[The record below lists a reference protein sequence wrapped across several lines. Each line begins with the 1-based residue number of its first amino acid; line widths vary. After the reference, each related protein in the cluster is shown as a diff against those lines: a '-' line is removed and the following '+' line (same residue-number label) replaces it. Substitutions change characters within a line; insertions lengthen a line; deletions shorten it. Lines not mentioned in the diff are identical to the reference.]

1 MYDKNT
7 QAFIDHVKKECKKH
21 GIKASLRNTKYVK
34 LSGNIKCSGY
44 FDDENKMLVCSMN
57 RPDFL
62 EILAHEYCHL
72 TQYVDQIDL
81 WSATEVSM
89 PLLDSWLAGKEVKDI
104 NKHISNCRDLE
115 LDNEKRAVKVIKK
128 FNLKVDLDHYIRK
141 ANAYVQFYN
150 YMKESR
156 RWCTPK
162 RSPYTNKR
170 IISAMPNNFK
180 MNYNTIPKHIKQLFI
195 EEKI

>member
-44 FDDENKMLVCSMN
+44 FDDENRVLVCSMN

-72 TQYVDQIDL
+72 TQYVDKIEL
-81 WSATEVSM
+81 WDAVNVSM
-89 PLLDSWLAGKEVKDI
+89 PLLDEWLSGEEVEDI
-104 NKHISNCRDLE
+104 DQHISKCRDLE
-115 LDNEKRAVKVIKK
+115 LDNEKRTVEVIKK
-128 FNLKVDLDHYIRK
+128 FDLNMDLDHYVRK

-150 YMKESR
+150 YMKHSR
-156 RWCTPK
+156 RWCTPE

-170 IISAMPNNFK
+170 VISSMSNQFD
-180 MNYNTIPKHIKQLFI
+180 MEYSEIPQDIKQIFI

>member
-44 FDDENKMLVCSMN
+44 FDDENKVLVCSMN

-62 EILAHEYCHL
+62 EILAHEYSHL

-81 WSATEVSM
+81 WSATGISM
-89 PLLDSWLAGKEVKDI
+89 PLLDSWLAGEEVKDI
-104 NKHISNCRDLE
+104 DKHISNCRDLE
-115 LDNEKRAVKVIKK
+115 LDNEKRTVKVIKK
-128 FNLKVDLDHYIRK
+128 FDLKVDLDHYIRK

>member
-7 QAFIDHVKKECKKH
+7 QAFIDHVKRECKKY

-44 FDDENKMLVCSMN
+44 FDDDNRMLVCSMN

-72 TQYVDQIDL
+72 TQYIDQIDL
-81 WSATEVSM
+81 WASTTISM
-89 PLLDSWLAGKEVKDI
+89 PILDSWLSGEEVEDI
-104 NKHISNCRDLE
+104 DQHISNCRDLE
-115 LDNEKRAVKVIKK
+115 LDNEKRSVSVIKK
-128 FNLKVDLDHYIRK
+128 FKLNIDIDHYIKK

-150 YMKESR
+150 YMKYSR
-156 RWCTPK
+156 RWCTPE
-162 RSPYTNKR
+162 RSPYTNEN
-170 IISAMPNNFK
+170 IILAMPNKFNMDYTK
-180 MNYNTIPKHIKQLFI
+180 IPQKIKKLFI
-195 EEKI
+195 QEKI